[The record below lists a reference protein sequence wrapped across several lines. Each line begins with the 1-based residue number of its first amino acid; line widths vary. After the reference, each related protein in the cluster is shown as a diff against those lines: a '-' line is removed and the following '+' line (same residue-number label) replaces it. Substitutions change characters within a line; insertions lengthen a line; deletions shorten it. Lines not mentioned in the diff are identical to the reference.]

1 MAVFHESRSAYSTP
15 DRKLISL
22 STQIRHSPYS
32 YTGISIR
39 GPKTRARLKPRIGG
53 LLRFGGRSIDS
64 LSYSGTDTKMSGE
77 PAQRAES
84 RPRAH
89 LVSAFRSTA
98 PAGQIFSQKDGR
110 TLTHSVPETTL
121 TCAFTH
127 TWSLVH
133 SPRRGPPPTP
143 KQRSR
148 LTTRLTQRQSIRP
161 YPRPCA
167 QLAPHA
173 KMDSHCDCRSLRS
186 SGGRPSRLFW
196 RHELTHCLP
205 TGITL
210 ASSRASGRRART
222 PRAPP

>member
-77 PAQRAES
+77 PAQS
-84 RPRAH
+84 RGPDPRAH

-133 SPRRGPPPTP
+133 SPRRGPPAPKPKVTPHSSHVSRARLHLPAAAGVQPAPHRCHGRPTIRSDARV
-143 KQRSR
+143 RSR
-148 LTTRLTQRQSIRP
+148 ALD
-161 YPRPCA
+161 
-167 QLAPHA
+167 PHPQV
-173 KMDSHCDCRSLRS
+173 H
-186 SGGRPSRLFW
+186 
-196 RHELTHCLP
+196 T
-205 TGITL
+205 
-210 ASSRASGRRART
+210 
-222 PRAPP
+222 